1 MKKIVLPIGKREEE
15 VLLPEDKILYDIH
28 GNPAAEKESIAEA
41 ALEAIRNP
49 IGTKPLKELVAK
61 GEKIA
66 VVVSDI
72 TRMVGTAEFLPV
84 IINELNEAG
93 IADSDITI
101 IIATGTH
108 RAHTP
113 EEDVVVCGQDIVNR
127 IKIHQHDCRNKDELV
142 DMGVTSFG
150 TPILIDKYAAE
161 ADNVIITGSVSLH
174 PMAGFG
180 GGRKAVMPGISG
192 YATIMHNHAMALAD
206 KVGEGCNPA
215 CETSM
220 LENNPLHE
228 DMTEVC
234 AKLAPAF
241 LVNTVFT
248 PDGKLHEVVAGHW
261 YKAWEKGCQDLLKMA
276 GIPIKEQADVV
287 FASAGGFPKD
297 MNLYQSCKTHMNA
310 VFAVK
315 KGGILILTLDCPDIK
330 EPAIFTDWFAK
341 DDILQF
347 EKDVRA
353 DFSIP
358 AFVAFKSRC
367 IVNSLTT
374 YLVTRPENFEFVRK
388 TGQIPVATLAEAW
401 ELAQQK
407 LAEQGKAD
415 YKITIMS
422 HAPSTLPILSGENM

>member
-15 VLLPEDKILYDIH
+15 VFLPEEKILYDIH
-28 GNPAAEKESIAEA
+28 GNPASERDSIAEA

-49 IGTKPLKELVAK
+49 IGTKPLSELVQA
-61 GEKIA
+61 GEKVA
-66 VVVSDI
+66 VIVSDI

-84 IINELNEAG
+84 IVNELNAAG
-93 IADSDITI
+93 IADENITV

-113 EEDVVVCGQDIVNR
+113 EEDIVVCGEEIVR
-127 IKIHQHDCRNKDELV
+127 RVKIHQHDCRNDAELV
-142 DMGVTSFG
+142 DMGVTSRG
-150 TPILIDKYAAE
+150 TPILIDKYAAD
-161 ADNVIITGSVSLH
+161 ADKVIITGSVSLH

-192 YATIMHNHAMALAD
+192 YKTIMHNHAMALAD
-206 KVGEGCNPA
+206 KVGDGCNPA
-215 CETSM
+215 CETSV

-234 AKLAPAF
+234 AKLNPVF
-241 LVNTVFT
+241 LLNTVFT

-261 YKAWEKGCQDLLKMA
+261 YQAWEKGCQDLLQMA
-276 GIPIKEQADVV
+276 GIPIKQQADVV

-347 EKDVRA
+347 EKDVRQ

-374 YLVTRPENFEFVRK
+374 YLVTRSENFDFVRK
-388 TGQIPVATLAEAW
+388 TGQIPVASLAEAW
-401 ELAQQK
+401 ELAQKK
-407 LAEQGKAD
+407 LAADGKAD
-415 YKITIMS
+415 YTITIMS
-422 HAPSTLPILSGENM
+422 HAPSTLPILVQEKK